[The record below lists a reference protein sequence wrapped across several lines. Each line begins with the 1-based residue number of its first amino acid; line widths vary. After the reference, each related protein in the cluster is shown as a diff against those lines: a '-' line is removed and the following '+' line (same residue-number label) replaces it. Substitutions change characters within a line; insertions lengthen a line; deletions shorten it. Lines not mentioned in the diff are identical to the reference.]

1 MVSTYCWTC
10 ISLCSL
16 IEHSCRICTAKC
28 EKFLIFTLSYRK
40 RIACTQ
46 LCNENIWHQ
55 IIVFFFFFLI
65 MLVKSRNE
73 QEKNVIQDCVRP
85 FTKKATLKIFCFW
98 STEWLFYFITRVM
111 GKKIL
116 WFFFMTLLIHCVKRV
131 ESLGKLCLLTW
142 SIVSQK

>member
-1 MVSTYCWTC
+1 MISTYCWTC

-55 IIVFFFFFLI
+55 IIVFFLNNAGKK
-65 MLVKSRNE
+65 LKWAR
-73 QEKNVIQDCVRP
+73 KNVIHDCVRP
-85 FTKKATLKIFCFW
+85 FTKRVILNFFFW
-98 STEWLFYFITRVM
+98 FLVHRVIILFHHQGD

-131 ESLGKLCLLTW
+131 ESLGKLCLLSW
-142 SIVSQK
+142 SIESQK